1 MKSALLIMAASI
13 VSHFGGGI
21 KQLQIVDAAGHII

>member
-1 MKSALLIMAASI
+1 MKSELLIMVAGI

-21 KQLQIVDAAGHII
+21 KQLQMVDAAGHII